1 VQQTRGE
8 TEFTGAYIFES
19 CLLSPSSCSSST
31 VDISGLTNAQRN
43 LLIWEQAE
51 KPDYHVG
58 LADFLDISRKQQDL
72 STVLVSAQ
80 FLQHT

>member
-1 VQQTRGE
+1 MDV
-8 TEFTGAYIFES
+8 
-19 CLLSPSSCSSST
+19 
-31 VDISGLTNAQRN
+31 SGLTNAQRN

-51 KPDYHVG
+51 KPDYQVG
-58 LADFLDISRKQQDL
+58 LADLLDISRKKQDL